1 MDCTVSA
8 LPGPLRLLFVCKHAP
23 LIRTFEISGLCSE
36 IPATEILNRL
46 EREEVETAECC
57 GDSWYTANVEIAGD
71 IQRIVKTAKAIKL
84 RIFGL
89 IDFVQEI
96 KANKSVCRESENFL
110 RFRKLFALKL

>member
-23 LIRTFEISGLCSE
+23 LIRTFEISGLFFE
-36 IPATEILNRL
+36 IPATELLKLL
-46 EREEVETAECC
+46 ERDEVETAECC

-89 IDFVQEI
+89 IDLCEKSRRI
-96 KANKSVCRESENFL
+96 KAFAEN
-110 RFRKLFALKL
+110 RKTFSDFGNYSP